1 MKKKKKEMFTKWDIV
16 DHLKTEKDINAYMT
30 VVLREY
36 GDDAEFVSKC
46 LGDIARARGMAK
58 IAKKTG
64 LGRESLYKALNGT
77 RTPSLAT
84 FLKVTR
90 ALGMELRVV

>member
-1 MKKKKKEMFTKWDIV
+1 MKKKKETFTKWDLA
-16 DHLKTEKDINAYMT
+16 DHIKTEEDITRFMN
-30 VVLREY
+30 VILKEY
-36 GDDAEFVSKC
+36 GDDPEFISKV
-46 LGDIARARGMAK
+46 LGDMARIRGMAK

-64 LGRESLYKALNGT
+64 LGRESLYKALNGKT
-77 RTPSLAT
+77 TPSLAT